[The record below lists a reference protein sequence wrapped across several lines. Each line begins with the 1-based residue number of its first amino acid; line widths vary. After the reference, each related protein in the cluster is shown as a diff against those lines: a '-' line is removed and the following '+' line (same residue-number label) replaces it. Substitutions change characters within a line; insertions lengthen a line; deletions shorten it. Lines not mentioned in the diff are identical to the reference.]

1 MGKIIEKITPF
12 LLSIVA
18 MYLYWR
24 YEPVW
29 LQMKDIIKE
38 FPAIGTFTF
47 GFLLTLFG
55 LIHQGSNTVIMSFKN
70 RKSLYKRFIHYNRD
84 TVFMSLILT
93 VYSYLLSNL
102 AIWEGDSPMA
112 VHVVVTLFVGGFIYF
127 SITSVY
133 FLYLFYLL
141 VERDS

>member
-1 MGKIIEKITPF
+1 MGKTIEKITPF

-18 MYLYWR
+18 MYLYWC
-24 YEPVW
+24 YKPMW

-55 LIHQGSNTVIMSFKN
+55 LIHQGSNSVISSFKN
-70 RKSLYKRFIHYNRD
+70 RKGLYKRFVHYNRD

-93 VYSYLLSNL
+93 VYSYVLSNL
-102 AIWEGDSPMA
+102 TIWEGGSLVA
-112 VHVVVTLFVGGFIYF
+112 VHIVVTLFVGGFIYF

>member
-1 MGKIIEKITPF
+1 MGRIIEKIAPL

-29 LQMKDIIKE
+29 LQMKEIIKE
-38 FPAIGTFTF
+38 FPTIGTFTC

-70 RKSLYKRFIHYNRD
+70 RKSLYKRLVHYNRD

-93 VYSYLLSNL
+93 VYSYVLSNL
-102 AIWEGDSPMA
+102 AIWESGSPMA

>member
-1 MGKIIEKITPF
+1 MGKISEKIAPL

-24 YEPVW
+24 YEPLW
-29 LQMKDIIKE
+29 LQMRDIIKE
-38 FPAIGTFTF
+38 FPTIGTFTF

-55 LIHQGSNTVIMSFKN
+55 LIHQGNNSVISSFKN

-93 VYSYLLSNL
+93 VYSYVLSNL
-102 AIWEGDSPMA
+102 TIWEGGSPTA
-112 VHVVVTLFVGGFIYF
+112 VLIVVTLFVGGFIYF